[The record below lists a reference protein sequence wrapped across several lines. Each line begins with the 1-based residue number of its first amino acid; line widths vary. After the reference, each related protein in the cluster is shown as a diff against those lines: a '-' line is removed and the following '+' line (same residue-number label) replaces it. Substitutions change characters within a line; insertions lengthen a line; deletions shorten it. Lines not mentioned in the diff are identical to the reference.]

1 MEKIFYG
8 GDYNPEQ
15 WPEEIWE
22 EDMRLLKNAGV
33 DILTLNV
40 FSWAK
45 LQPSE
50 TKYDFTQLDKIVKL
64 VSDNGFK
71 ICMATSTAAHPA
83 WMAKRHPDILQ
94 VDYDGLKRKF
104 GGRHNSCPSSP
115 TYRMYSAKLAGK
127 LAERYRKFDNIV
139 AWHVSNEYGA
149 NCYCPNCEA
158 RFRVWLQRK
167 YKTIENL
174 NKAWNTSFWGH
185 TFYDWSEIVAPNM
198 RSECFGWNRTCFQS
212 ISLDYRRF
220 QSDITLM
227 NYKAEYDAI
236 KKFTPNTPV
245 TTNFMGYFFELDYK
259 SWAPYLDFIAWDNY
273 PAVDTPSY
281 SVAMWHDL
289 MRSFKGGKPFWLM
302 EQTPS
307 VTNWNRYC
315 ALKRPGEMRNLSYQ
329 AVAHGADT
337 VMFFQMRR
345 SIGECEKY
353 HGAIIDHVGTENTRV
368 YKECKAL
375 GEELEALRG
384 TTVGARTNSR
394 IAILFDWDNWWST
407 SFSAGPTTELSYV
420 KEVQKFYKGFYDLHI
435 PVDFIGMGDDLSK
448 YDMVV
453 CPVMYMVKNGFD
465 EKLRKFVNGGGT
477 FITTFF
483 SGYVDECDLVRI
495 GGYPGVLKDILGIW
509 VEEIDALPVEKQN
522 HFDYDGKE
530 YPAMTLCDILHL
542 EGADALA
549 SYKEDFYAGCPAVT
563 EYSFGSGKAYYVAT
577 SSSEEF
583 YRNFL
588 KKLTDAQ
595 NIPAL
600 GEGPS
605 EVELTI
611 RSKGSHSYI
620 FAVNRSFEEQKFSI
634 WSDSVDV
641 LTKDEFKANN
651 EITIEPMGVKI
662 LKTAD

>member
-50 TKYDFTQLDKIVKL
+50 AKYDFTQLDKIVKL

-83 WMAKRHPDILQ
+83 WMAQRHPDVLQ

-149 NCYCPNCEA
+149 DCYCPNCEA

-198 RSECFGWNRTCFQS
+198 RSECFGRNRTCFQS

-273 PAVDTPSY
+273 PAVDTPGY

-289 MRSFKGGKPFWLM
+289 MRSLKGGKPFWLM

-307 VTNWNRYC
+307 VTNWSRYC

-407 SFSAGPTTELSYV
+407 SFSAGPTAELSYV

-435 PVDFIGMGDDLSK
+435 PVDFIGMDDDLSK

-453 CPVMYMVKNGFD
+453 CPVMYMIKNAFD
-465 EKLRKFVNGGGT
+465 EKIREFVRLGGT

-483 SGYVDECDLVRI
+483 SGYVDDHDLVRL